1 MFALPQMISVPAF
14 NFGVGGIDLSWVAS
28 VLAWT
33 LFGALIVSV
42 LGLLQSSSGWPHTGS
57 SLQGAACSGIRYGV
71 PLSAPSCRR
80 RCEISAA
87 ADSAAVARTTR
98 NEPPAFPMRL

>member
-42 LGLLQSSSGWPHTGS
+42 LGLLQSSTGWPHTRS
-57 SLQGAACSGIRYGV
+57 SLQGAACSGIRYNGM
-71 PLSAPSCRR
+71 LSAHSCLRR
-80 RCEISAA
+80 REVSGA
-87 ADSAAVARTTR
+87 ADVATVVGTTR
-98 NEPPAFPMRL
+98 NEPPVFPMRL